1 MLLRNSFSKQMEK
14 IHDGKEMIKETT
26 QQRNDAKN
34 DDGIFKKSFQRS
46 CYGDVVLELG
56 TIVL

>member
-14 IHDGKEMIKETT
+14 IQRND
-26 QQRNDAKN
+26 QRNDATKKRRKN
-34 DDGIFKKSFQRS
+34 YDGIFKKSFQRS
-46 CYGDVVLELG
+46 CYGDVFLELG